1 MAGKKGR
8 SGRKPAPTKIYHVKF
23 RLRPGRDNDLIRFFD
38 SIPRGRRTQAVI
50 AALRGGDLAAGLAMG
65 QATEVADDA
74 ELIDGPG
81 AWEF

>member
-8 SGRKPAPTKIYHVKF
+8 SGRKPVQTRTYHVTF
-23 RLRPGRDNDLIRFFD
+23 RLRPGRDNDLIHFFE
-38 SIPRGRRTQAVI
+38 SIPHGWRTQAVI

-74 ELIDGPG
+74 ELIDGLG